1 MQKKSIRTLL
11 GYAMVLGLLG
21 AQPIYAVDPEG
32 MEKCYGIAEAGQ
44 NDCEPSAA
52 GVCDKS
58 VIDADPNYWMYVPT
72 GMCNRIVGGMTT
84 IGLTPNTIQNTPTLP
99 PPATNSVPGTM
110 STTPSTTV
118 PNTPAAPP
126 PSMPGVATPSTATP
140 PPAAPSTTPSTA
152 PTSGATSK
160 SGGTGMSGGVN

>member
-1 MQKKSIRTLL
+1 MQNKSIRRLL
-11 GYAMVLGLLG
+11 TCAVVFGLFGVQPTYA
-21 AQPIYAVDPEG
+21 ADPEG

-84 IGLTPNTIQNTPTLP
+84 MGLTPNTIQNTPTLP
-99 PPATNSVPGTM
+99 PPATNSAPGTM
-110 STTPSTTV
+110 STTPSTT
-118 PNTPAAPP
+118 PSTPATPP
-126 PSMPGVATPSTATP
+126 PSMPGVTTPSSTTP

-160 SGGTGMSGGVN
+160 SGGTGMSGGVK